1 MSYDITIQA
10 RTRGLGDKMIWFLR
24 KNAKSWDFL
33 TGETKEDEGLKS
45 PGRAEPRWARGGLP
59 YCKRPGHVGFN
70 YGGDGSDMYY
80 KYVLIRWMATKI
92 GVRDPK
98 TKLPR
103 FLYDDIEWEVINPK
117 KYDGLGIRTSH
128 GLSFLQRACEH
139 PFIRSKAFR
148 AEMKRLDDLW
158 EQQG

>member
-10 RTRGLGDKMIWFLR
+10 RTPVLGDKMIRFLR
-24 KNAKSWDFL
+24 KNAKSWGFL
-33 TGETKEDEGLKS
+33 AGEAKEDEGLDG
-45 PGRAEPRWARGGLP
+45 PCWARDGLP

-80 KYVLIRWMATKI
+80 KYVLIRWMATKV

-103 FLYDDIEWEVINPK
+103 FLYDDIEWEVIDPK
-117 KYDGLGIRTSH
+117 RYDGLGIRTSH

-139 PFIRSKAFR
+139 PFCRSKAFR